1 MFQVRVINSKYI
13 DHKGVKLPGVQA
25 FLCLSTAKMLPSRTH
40 QCIKT
45 DKCCHMLTEKKFI
58 IGWAQVQEVTS
69 LYFLGNNL
77 WFLHDMKFFLVMI
90 LEFIHLFFLA
100 KIVIFTFDHNL
111 LLLQV
116 FCFVFAFISVIILM
130 KFWSFWKH
138 MKAVPAFCRMEF
150 LYCK

>member
-13 DHKGVKLPGVQA
+13 YHKGVKLPGVQA
-25 FLCLSTAKMLPSRTH
+25 FLCLSTAKMLPSRTQ

-90 LEFIHLFFLA
+90 LEFIHLFFFSKNCFYIWSQLIA
-100 KIVIFTFDHNL
+100 TASFL
-111 LLLQV
+111 
-116 FCFVFAFISVIILM
+116 FCFCFYQCHYFNEVLIIL
-130 KFWSFWKH
+130 KTHESCSCILLNGVFI
-138 MKAVPAFCRMEF
+138 
-150 LYCK
+150 L